1 MEITTHEL
9 LDHID
14 YYIATFEQNIQESQ
28 FCGLDDSDIPAIKEW
43 LENKLAGMVQLRDHL
58 NDYVAAYEE
67 SC

>member
-1 MEITTHEL
+1 MQITTHEL
-9 LDHID
+9 LNHIN
-14 YYIATFEQNIQESQ
+14 YYIATFEQDIQE
-28 FCGLDDSDIPAIKEW
+28 CKYYGLNDYDIPPIKEW

>member
-1 MEITTHEL
+1 MQITTHEL
-9 LDHID
+9 LNHID
-14 YYIATFEQNIQESQ
+14 YYIATFEQDIQECQYSA
-28 FCGLDDSDIPAIKEW
+28 LNDYDVPPIREW